1 MRELENCLIRFKMFK
16 NTDWTGWTD
25 DGFIINTYHD
35 PYRARL
41 SSLRLS
47 IIPNTPIVKRD
58 IIPTTANKACLYIF
72 SFASASLSCRY
83 FTRYFVIC
91 AIFNAV
97 DTLSFIRFITSL
109 FIVLISCL
117 YERDYD
123 VRGKRLKHQAYYSFL
138 EL

>member
-47 IIPNTPIVKRD
+47 INPNTPIVKREN
-58 IIPTTANKACLYIF
+58 IPTPAKKACLYIF

-83 FTRYFVIC
+83 YTRYCVIC
-91 AIFNAV
+91 AILRNV
-97 DTLSFIRFITSL
+97 DALSFIRFIVSL
-109 FIVLISCL
+109 FIFFKIRIIYHPTHLIIL
-117 YERDYD
+117 A
-123 VRGKRLKHQAYYSFL
+123 GFILFKLI
-138 EL
+138 